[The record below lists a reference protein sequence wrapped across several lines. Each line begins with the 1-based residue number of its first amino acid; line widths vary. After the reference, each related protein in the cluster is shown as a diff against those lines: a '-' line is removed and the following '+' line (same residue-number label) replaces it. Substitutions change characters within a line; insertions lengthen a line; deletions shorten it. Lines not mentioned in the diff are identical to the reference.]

1 VIVGCAIGS
10 AMLGLRPVVELM
22 TINFSL
28 VAYDQIVN
36 NAAKIRYM
44 FGAESRRCRW

>member
-1 VIVGCAIGS
+1 
-10 AMLGLRPVVELM
+10 M

-44 FGAESRRCRW
+44 FGGESKVPW